1 VDRTVVKM
9 AMPTKVGIMVKKTG
23 GTETFVMLKALCGG
37 KWVLL
42 AHVIKSR
49 HAPQAVTSVT
59 MWRQVG
65 AISPCDKE

>member
-23 GTETFVMLKALCGG
+23 GTETFVMPKALCGG

-42 AHVIKSR
+42 AHVIRYAVLEEDKEEVE

-59 MWRQVG
+59 M
-65 AISPCDKE
+65 